1 MKTFIVFILLAIFV
15 TSCQRSD
22 QEYSPIVSHIL
33 DNDYPK
39 LINAI
44 EHGADVNLIEQEM
57 TPLLWA
63 LSSGASRSDSE
74 YYSVGEIPPVRE
86 NIYILTTLLEAGA
99 DPNLSPS
106 DSALSFP
113 LMKAV
118 YNNRLGSAWLLIRYG
133 AEPLAKVFTPAEL
146 SL

>member
-1 MKTFIVFILLAIFV
+1 
-15 TSCQRSD
+15 
-22 QEYSPIVSHIL
+22 
-33 DNDYPK
+33 
-39 LINAI
+39 
-44 EHGADVNLIEQEM
+44 
-57 TPLLWA
+57 
-63 LSSGASRSDSE
+63 
-74 YYSVGEIPPVRE
+74 
-86 NIYILTTLLEAGA
+86 LTTLLEAGA